1 MKKTKKLNSKIIIAL
16 ATILL
21 AVFAIMP
28 LIGCD
33 FIWGLFETT
42 SIYNIPPVVSPP
54 DDAFDGGLR
63 VTFLDVGQADAA
75 VVQFPEGQKMLIDA
89 GRWNLT
95 HNRFRQDVRAFFPIG
110 QRMQF
115 DWFIATHSHADH
127 IGSAAY
133 IVQNSYIQNVIR
145 TKTFT
150 NDEIASGAYREFGIP
165 EGEARL
171 HETATHRNLVT
182 ALQTSTWHD
191 GTDTNIYIPRAGKY
205 FYVGNTPETRARVTF
220 YSPTTHRY
228 SGAVAQI
235 NRYSTIFCI
244 YFNGRRIMF
253 TGDSYVYNENNI
265 MNSLP
270 TNIDVL
276 DVSHHGSNTST
287 GEAFVNRLNP
297 TYAII
302 QVGTTATGNSY
313 HHPHHVV
320 LNRLTAV
327 NATVYRT
334 DMHGAIV
341 VDISVC
347 GTHLQVSP
355 SRI

>member
-1 MKKTKKLNSKIIIAL
+1 MKKTKKLNSKLILIFASLLIVAL
-16 ATILL
+16 AI
-21 AVFAIMP
+21 IP
-28 LIGCD
+28 LVGCD
-33 FIWGLFETT
+33 FLFDLFETT
-42 SIYNIPPVVSPP
+42 STNQPPS
-54 DDAFDGGLR
+54 DAFDGGLR

-75 VVQFPEGQKMLIDA
+75 LVQFPGGEKMLIDA

-95 HNRFRQDVRAFFPIG
+95 HNQFRQDIRAFFPTG
-110 QRMQF
+110 EMRF

-133 IVQNSYIQNVIR
+133 IVNNSYIRNVIR

-150 NDEIASGAYREFGIP
+150 QAEIDSGHYRSFGIP

-171 HETATHRNLVT
+171 HQTATHQNFVT
-182 ALQTSTWHD
+182 ALETSMWHD
-191 GTDTNIYIPRAGKY
+191 GTPTNIDIPRAGDY
-205 FYVGNTPETRARVTF
+205 FYVGTNSATRARVTF

-228 SGAVAQI
+228 SGAVQV

-253 TGDSYVYNENNI
+253 TGDSYVYNENRI
-265 MNSLP
+265 LSTLP

-276 DVSHHGSNTST
+276 DVSHHGSNTSSN
-287 GEAFVNRLNP
+287 EAFVNRLNP

-313 HHPHHVV
+313 HHPHQVV
-320 LNRLTAV
+320 LNRLNAI
-327 NATVYRT
+327 NATIYRT
-334 DMHGAIV
+334 DLHGNIV
-341 VDISVC
+341 VDISIC
-347 GTHLQVSP
+347 GVYLQVTP
-355 SRI
+355 SRE